1 MAEHADPLER
11 RYQGLLGGVAP
22 AVARVSV
29 LRRLSIRAA
38 SLALTLLAVSAAIF
52 LVLDVLPGDPAAIML
67 GTSARPDT
75 LAALRAELGLDQA
88 ALWRYLAW
96 LGGLLHADF
105 GMSVTYSLPVRNLIA
120 ERLAVTLPLAAIA
133 LLIVVAFALP
143 LGVAAAARR
152 GWMLDLLATIL
163 SQVGVAVPNFWLG
176 LIFILVF
183 ATGLGWLPAGG
194 FPGWDAGFW
203 NGIRSLIL
211 PAFALALPQAAV
223 LTRVVRSATLEV
235 IGADFVRTA
244 RAKGVSSSRTLIRN
258 VVPNALIPVATIVG
272 LQLSFLIAGA
282 ILVENVFNLPG
293 LGRLA
298 FQALA
303 QRDLVV
309 MRAVV
314 LVLAAIVIGVNALV
328 DLAHLFLDPRL
339 RSRA

>member
-1 MAEHADPLER
+1 
-11 RYQGLLGGVAP
+11 
-22 AVARVSV
+22 
-29 LRRLSIRAA
+29 LSIRAA

-52 LVLDVLPGDPAAIML
+52 LILDVLPGDPAAIML

-75 LAALRAELGLDQA
+75 LAALRAELGLDQP

-152 GWMLDLLATIL
+152 GRTLDFLATIL

-244 RAKGVSSSRTLIRN
+244 RAKGVSSSRTLIRH

-309 MRAVV
+309 MRTVI